1 MSDNQET
8 PEYVEEFDTFD
19 EFDEDDFGEPDYG
32 DDYAADADD
41 VVSPQRDTWKKR
53 FPQLPSSD
61 DPTSA
66 NQH

>member
-32 DDYAADADD
+32 GRLR
-41 VVSPQRDTWKKR
+41 SGR
-53 FPQLPSSD
+53 
-61 DPTSA
+61 
-66 NQH
+66 